1 MSDDINDTIDNLT
14 ITLNNDTIVDSG
26 YSGVIFANSTIG
38 SNSYPYTISAG
49 TGLNNPWSTT
59 VSPKIRLDGE
69 GADIEVNG
77 VSLMDMIGKIEQRLN
92 ILHPNEKLEAEWDEL
107 RELGDQ
113 YRRLEQ
119 HIQEKQ
125 ATWDRLKAM
134 PPPVVE

>member
-1 MSDDINDTIDNLT
+1 
-14 ITLNNDTIVDSG
+14 
-26 YSGVIFANSTIG
+26 
-38 SNSYPYTISAG
+38 
-49 TGLNNPWSTT
+49 
-59 VSPKIRLDGE
+59 
-69 GADIEVNG
+69 
-77 VSLMDMIGKIEQRLN
+77 MIGKIEQRLN